1 MNSIA
6 IAGVGLI
13 GASFGLALRKAG
25 FSGRIAG
32 VSSARSIESGKRTGA
47 IDAGVSL
54 EEAAEFDL
62 ILLAQPISRILET
75 LPRLAGSSAVITDAG
90 STKRAIC
97 EAAQGLSSFI
107 GGHPMAG
114 KETRG
119 AESADADLFR
129 GRPWILTAEPPAG
142 LRNCIESTG
151 AHILIM
157 SAEEHDRRIAL
168 ASHLPQVV
176 SNALA
181 KVTAPAQAVGG
192 PGLESMTR
200 LSRSSY
206 EIWKDI
212 FATNRD
218 QIVLALDD
226 FLAEIEKLK
235 LALITAD
242 SSEIREYFE
251 HK

>member
-25 FSGRIAG
+25 FSGRLAG
-32 VSSARSIESGKRTGA
+32 VSSPGSIESGKRIGA
-47 IDAGVSL
+47 IDAGISL
-54 EEAAEFDL
+54 EEAAGFDL
-62 ILLAQPISRILET
+62 IFLAQPISKILET
-75 LPRLAGSSAVITDAG
+75 LPRLAGSPALITDAG

-97 EAAQGLSSFI
+97 EAARGLKNFI

-129 GRPWILTAEPPAG
+129 GRPWILTAEPPAEF
-142 LRNCIESTG
+142 RNCLESTG
-151 AHILIM
+151 AHVLVM

-181 KVTAPAQAVGG
+181 KVTAPAKAVGG

-206 EIWKDI
+206 DIWKDI

-218 QIVLALDD
+218 EIGRALEL
-226 FLAEIEKLK
+226 FLVETERLK
-235 LALITAD
+235 KRLEDAD
-242 SSEIREYFE
+242 SPGLREYFNGN
-251 HK
+251 

>member
-1 MNSIA
+1 VNSIA
-6 IAGVGLI
+6 IAGVGLM

-32 VSSARSIESGKRTGA
+32 VSSPRSLETGQRIGA
-47 IDAGVSL
+47 IDEGVSL
-54 EEAAEFDL
+54 EDAARCDL
-62 ILLAQPISRILET
+62 VFLAQPISKILET
-75 LPRLAGSSAVITDAG
+75 LPRLAGSSALITDAG

-97 EAAQGLSSFI
+97 QAARGLPNFI

-129 GRPWILTAEPPAG
+129 GRPWILTAEPPAE
-142 LRNCIESTG
+142 LRRCIESTG
-151 AHILIM
+151 AHILVM
-157 SAEEHDRRIAL
+157 TPEEHDRRIAL

-181 KVTAPAQAVGG
+181 KVTASAKTVGG

-218 QIVLALDD
+218 EIALALEE
-226 FLAEIEKLK
+226 FLREAKKLK
-235 LALITAD
+235 QELENGD
-242 SSEIREYFE
+242 SSKIGEYFE